1 MRHLTYHN
9 YLYLGYSAYYLLY
22 IYLFIFTK
30 KHFIFIYEKLGCYN
44 YHQTEL
50 SYSVNK
56 VCQFMASPLES
67 NWVAVKR
74 ILRYLKG
81 TVFHGLHLI
90 PAILGQSYSIRALC
104 DADWAS
110 DVLMTKDQLLGLQFS
125 LALISYLVVLQA
137 TSCCQM
143 QH

>member
-1 MRHLTYHN
+1 
-9 YLYLGYSAYYLLY
+9 
-22 IYLFIFTK
+22 
-30 KHFIFIYEKLGCYN
+30 
-44 YHQTEL
+44 
-50 SYSVNK
+50 
-56 VCQFMASPLES
+56 MASPLES